1 MEGSVCSEQMYAPC
15 IYPSFL
21 WVSLWVEIFERSIQL
36 AGGLGVGKRPTPPYQ
51 DGVYQY
57 SVDGWPLPLMFYTAI
72 LPLILQTTLILLPS
86 LWGMH
91 QGLQP
96 PSRLLQTILWVVAV
110 VIGPSVGSLFWW
122 PFHGSWQ
129 MRLLL
134 LAAYWPVGYLAVT
147 EIGRRRHH
155 RIGSI

>member
-1 MEGSVCSEQMYAPC
+1 MGDAPSRSPMITQAC
-15 IYPSFL
+15 WKL
-21 WVSLWVEIFERSIQL
+21 AEILSRILDSYKRL
-36 AGGLGVGKRPTPPYQ
+36 AVRGDLEESGETGLQ
-51 DGVYQY
+51 A
-57 SVDGWPLPLMFYTAI
+57 WPLPLVFYTAI
-72 LPLILQTTLILLPS
+72 LPLILQTTLIFRPS

-91 QGLQP
+91 QGPQP
-96 PSRLLQTILWVVAV
+96 PSRLLQAILWVVAV
-110 VIGPSVGSLFWW
+110 VVAPSVGSLFWW

-147 EIGRRRHH
+147 EIGRRWHH